1 MKTLRIIQ
9 RRFMKGLREA
19 PYEFVAPL
27 LAASRWLW
35 GMKRFVSHNPE
46 KAMDEALA
54 KTNKNKDRN

>member
-1 MKTLRIIQ
+1 
-9 RRFMKGLREA
+9 MKGLREA